1 MKTLTLHT
9 TCYQPM
15 LERVWAGI
23 SVFNNSIKDYNS
35 SGYSEVA

>member
-9 TCYQPM
+9 NCYQPM

-23 SVFNNSIKDYNS
+23 SVFNFDIKS
-35 SGYSEVA
+35 KELGHKFMG

>member
-9 TCYQPM
+9 NCYQPM

-23 SVFNNSIKDYNS
+23 SVFNFDIKSKVLEDVIL
-35 SGYSEVA
+35 G

>member
-23 SVFNNSIKDYNS
+23 SVFNLDIKS
-35 SGYSEVA
+35 KELGTTFMG

>member
-23 SVFNNSIKDYNS
+23 SVFNSIKDYEM
-35 SGYSEVA
+35 SGYSNVV